1 MTLASSLLREQ
12 GVTLASSL
20 LREQGVT
27 LASSLLREQGVT
39 LASSLLGG
47 GHRRPGGRSPAGRN
61 AHDGTQ
67 CVTFSCRS
75 FEVIV

>member
-20 LREQGVT
+20 LREQEAK
-27 LASSLLREQGVT
+27 LAPQVGGASLAARVV
-39 LASSLLGG
+39 
-47 GHRRPGGRSPAGRN
+47 HRRPGGRSPAGRN